1 MKAIKDDNIR
11 FLVNWT
17 LLSTILIPL
26 GAILGYFVGLS
37 VSAAFGYGYNGGE
50 PPFVSTVVY
59 CCWGTVMTTII
70 SFIQWRMLSKKIK
83 LSYLW
88 IPLCV
93 LGFIVGESIVGIL
106 LWKLDIQRGDL
117 GWAQGGSI
125 LAEALIFAFS
135 GTLIGLFQYTLLRKS
150 YYKAEM
156 WILVSTIA
164 WGLIPLVIF
173 IFGGLTLGAIT
184 GISLIWIFKLKT
196 K

>member
-17 LLSTILIPL
+17 LISTILIPL
-26 GAILGYFVGLS
+26 GAFLGGIVGLS

-50 PPFVSTVVY
+50 SPIVITVVY
-59 CCWGTVMTTII
+59 CSWGTVMTVII
-70 SFIQWRMLSKKIK
+70 SFMQWRMLSKKIG
-83 LSYLW
+83 LSYFW
-88 IPLCV
+88 IPRSV
-93 LGFIVGESIVGIL
+93 LGIIIGESIAGII

-125 LAEALIFAFS
+125 LAESLIFAFS
-135 GTLIGLFQYTLLRKS
+135 GTLIGIFQYPLLRKS

-156 WILVSTIA
+156 WILASTIA
-164 WGLIPLVIF
+164 WGFIPLVIF

-184 GISLIWIFKLKT
+184 GISLIWILKLK